1 MMQIALSPAALGLLR
16 ALIARAGVP
25 RDRILLSEW
34 RSVDWQSLTFVGERH
49 HVSLRIAGPDSAAV
63 AARLMGGLEEAEFEI
78 RGQTVADIAGIG
90 GIEPTADGF
99 TAVNIEALTIAE

>member
-1 MMQIALSPAALGLLR
+1 MMNIALSPAALGLLR
-16 ALIARAGVP
+16 ALTARSGAP
-25 RDRILLSEW
+25 RDRILLSAW

-63 AARLMGGLEEAEFEI
+63 AARLIDGLEDAEFAI
-78 RGQTVADIAGIG
+78 SGHIVADITVIG

-99 TAVNIEALTIAE
+99 TAVSIEALTIAE